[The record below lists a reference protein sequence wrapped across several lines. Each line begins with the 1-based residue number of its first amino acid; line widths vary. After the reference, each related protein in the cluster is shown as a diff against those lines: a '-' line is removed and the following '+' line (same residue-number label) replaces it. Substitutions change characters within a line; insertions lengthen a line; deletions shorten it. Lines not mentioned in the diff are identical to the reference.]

1 MFLSDAEQKKALKAL
16 RKRLGITGEMPGTVG
31 EINALPVGT
40 FLLKHGNS
48 LSNFVPAEK
57 PIGFLRVDNAE
68 KGWIVGV
75 LGSGG
80 GFRGPVDPSGI
91 LEVVPLTPT
100 LLASMVDVGSRS
112 TAHLPLPRSAGYG
125 KADRKAWAYWVG
137 AEILKDGSEA
147 RQALKDAIE
156 TMGGSEVKIGDITW
170 SPGQNIH
177 VEFEEAGKKPRSM
190 GFLKNGS
197 NPMTYK
203 IEVKKNGQRYGE
215 FGPYKRKSDADAD
228 AKELRRLG
236 SGVRVSV
243 VQGKPVDLSY
253 LESIPISD
261 QTPFERSL
269 MGMLRAEDYSR
280 YGWEEDWRGR
290 GKGYTRQD
298 AAIALGYAMAGGGDF
313 WDLVKYYRR
322 QYDGDIYGD
331 AEGIVAERIGRM
343 IRAGVISARAEDGGY
358 GMMIDAIRS
367 NPGHQW
373 IQGVQEKIEE
383 DGTAGRFTAQ
393 ARRAGYKDTMAFAE
407 KIMHE
412 WRAGRERVWN
422 KREKRWQKVTTMTMR
437 RANYLLNTRQRRNG

>member
-1 MFLSDAEQKKALKAL
+1 MFLSDSQKKVLKRAL
-16 RKRLGITGEMPGTVG
+16 RRTMQEWRSAKAAAKQWGEPEPSIYDVRIPELTPKKAQIFLRHGLIEHRGYDPSHDRRAATSAFGRSYRSERVLGEPRFFWSREGLVTVKRL
-31 EINALPVGT
+31 
-40 FLLKHGNS
+40 
-48 LSNFVPAEK
+48 
-57 PIGFLRVDNAE
+57 
-68 KGWIVGV
+68 
-75 LGSGG
+75 
-80 GFRGPVDPSGI
+80 
-91 LEVVPLTPT
+91 LE
-100 LLASMVDVGSRS
+100 
-112 TAHLPLPRSAGYG
+112 
-125 KADRKAWAYWVG
+125 DRK
-137 AEILKDGSEA
+137 S
-147 RQALKDAIE
+147 R
-156 TMGGSEVKIGDITW
+156 
-170 SPGQNIH
+170 
-177 VEFEEAGKKPRSM
+177 
-190 GFLKNGS
+190 S
-197 NPMTYK
+197 NPMSYK
-203 IEVKKNGQRYGE
+203 IEVRKNGQRYGE

-253 LESIPISD
+253 LESVPISD

-280 YGWEEDWRGR
+280 YGWKEDRRGG

-367 NPGHQW
+367 NPLTGYERTKAMLKRAAKLIDEGSLAQADSLIRESGASRVDLSNILGSKRMKKMARFARSSRSNPGHQW
-373 IQGVQEKIEE
+373 IQGVQEEIEE

-393 ARRAGYKDTMAFAE
+393 ARRAGYDSPTAFAE